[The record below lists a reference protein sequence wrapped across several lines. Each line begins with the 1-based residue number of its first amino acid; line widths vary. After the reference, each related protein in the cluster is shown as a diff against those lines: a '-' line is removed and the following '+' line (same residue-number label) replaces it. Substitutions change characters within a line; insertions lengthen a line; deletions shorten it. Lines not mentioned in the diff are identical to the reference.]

1 MSFSK
6 RCKKEILK
14 KEPDN
19 KELDMELL
27 AYLYFQ
33 GSIRIVK
40 NSYQILFKASENIEA
55 RYIYKIIREKY
66 KYSPAMEIQNKRKF
80 SKDRSFVVLVE
91 DARVSDKILKL
102 ADRFSLYETDKFY
115 ENLKSREQ
123 KKIILKLAF
132 LLKGSINDPYRGY
145 NLEINL
151 QEKEEALLIGKIMED
166 FSINPKLNLR
176 NDSYCVYIKDSD
188 KISDFLAIIGA
199 NKSLFDLENVRA
211 MKSIRN
217 DINRQ
222 TNFDKANIDRTVKAS
237 LRQVDAIN
245 KLKEKKI
252 LDNLPEDLQK
262 IAENRLAYPYIS
274 LEELGKM
281 MVPALSKAKVNYRL
295 QKLIKL
301 SESEEKWQA
310 ILPTFTC
317 IQNIPF
323 WTVLQKST
331 N

>member
-14 KEPDN
+14 KEPDY
-19 KELDMELL
+19 KEIDMELL
-27 AYLYFQ
+27 AYFYFL
-33 GSIRIVK
+33 GSIRIVN

-55 RYIYKIIREKY
+55 RYIYKIIKEKY
-66 KYSPAMEIQNKRKF
+66 TYSPAMEIQNKRKF
-80 SKDRSFVVLVE
+80 SKDRSYVVLVE
-91 DARVSDKILKL
+91 DSEVADKILAL
-102 ADRFSLYETDKFY
+102 ADSYSLYEFEKFF
-115 ENLKSREQ
+115 ENIKSRNE

-145 NLEINL
+145 NLEINV
-151 QEKEEALLIGKIMED
+151 QQKEEALLIGKIMEE

-188 KISDFLAIIGA
+188 KISDFLALIGA

-222 TNFDKANIDRTVKAS
+222 TNFDKANIDRTVKAAF
-237 LRQVDAIN
+237 RQVDAIN
-245 KLKEKKI
+245 KLKEKNI
-252 LDNLPEDLQK
+252 LENQAEDLQK
-262 IAENRLAYPYIS
+262 IAELRLAYPYIS

-281 MVPALSKAKVNYRL
+281 MTPVLSKAKVNYRL

-301 SESEEKWQA
+301 AESEE
-310 ILPTFTC
+310 
-317 IQNIPF
+317 
-323 WTVLQKST
+323 
-331 N
+331 

>member
-14 KEPDN
+14 KEPDY
-19 KELDMELL
+19 KEIDMELL
-27 AYLYFQ
+27 AYFYFQ
-33 GSIRIVK
+33 GSIRIVN

-55 RYIYKIIREKY
+55 RYIYKIIKEKY
-66 KYSPAMEIQNKRKF
+66 TYSPAMEIQNKRKF
-80 SKDRSFVVLVE
+80 SKDRSYVVLVE
-91 DARVSDKILKL
+91 DSEVADEILAL
-102 ADRFSLYETDKFY
+102 ADSYSLYEFENFY
-115 ENLKSREQ
+115 ENIKSRDE

-145 NLEINL
+145 NLEINV
-151 QEKEEALLIGKIMED
+151 QQKEEALLIGKIMEE

-188 KISDFLAIIGA
+188 KISDFLALIGA

-222 TNFDKANIDRTVKAS
+222 TNFDKANIDRTVKAAF
-237 LRQVDAIN
+237 RQVDAIN
-245 KLKEKKI
+245 KLKEKNI
-252 LDNLPEDLQK
+252 LENQAEDLQK
-262 IAENRLAYPYIS
+262 IAELRLAYPYIS

-281 MVPALSKAKVNYRL
+281 MTPALSKAKVNYRL

-301 SESEEKWQA
+301 AESEE
-310 ILPTFTC
+310 
-317 IQNIPF
+317 
-323 WTVLQKST
+323 
-331 N
+331 

>member
-14 KEPDN
+14 KEPDY
-19 KELDMELL
+19 KEIDMELL
-27 AYLYFQ
+27 AYFYFQ
-33 GSIRIVK
+33 GSIRIVN

-55 RYIYKIIREKY
+55 RYIYKIIKEKY
-66 KYSPAMEIQNKRKF
+66 DYSPAMEIQNKRKF
-80 SKDRSFVVLVE
+80 SKDRSYVVLVE
-91 DARVSDKILKL
+91 DSKVADKILAL
-102 ADRFSLYETDKFY
+102 ADSYDLYEFDKFF
-115 ENLKSREQ
+115 ENIKSRDE

-145 NLEINL
+145 NLEINV
-151 QEKEEALLIGKIMED
+151 QQKEEALLIGKIMEE

-188 KISDFLAIIGA
+188 KISDFLALIGA

-222 TNFDKANIDRTVKAS
+222 TNFDKANIDRTVKAAF
-237 LRQVDAIN
+237 RQVDAIN
-245 KLKEKKI
+245 KLKEKNI
-252 LDNLPEDLQK
+252 LENQAEDLQK
-262 IAENRLAYPYIS
+262 IAELRLAYPYIS

-281 MVPALSKAKVNYRL
+281 MTPALSKAKVNYRL

-301 SESEEKWQA
+301 AESEE
-310 ILPTFTC
+310 
-317 IQNIPF
+317 
-323 WTVLQKST
+323 
-331 N
+331 

>member
-14 KEPDN
+14 KEPDY
-19 KELDMELL
+19 KEIDMELL
-27 AYLYFQ
+27 AYFYFQ
-33 GSIRIVK
+33 GSIRIVN

-55 RYIYKIIREKY
+55 RYIYKIIKEKY
-66 KYSPAMEIQNKRKF
+66 DYSPAMEIQNKRKF
-80 SKDRSFVVLVE
+80 SKDRSYVVLVE
-91 DARVSDKILKL
+91 DSKVADKILAL
-102 ADRFSLYETDKFY
+102 ADSYSLYEFDKFF
-115 ENLKSREQ
+115 ENIKSRDE

-145 NLEINL
+145 NLEINV
-151 QEKEEALLIGKIMED
+151 QQKEEALLIGKIMEE

-188 KISDFLAIIGA
+188 KISDFLALIGA

-222 TNFDKANIDRTVKAS
+222 TNFDKANIDRTVKAAF
-237 LRQVDAIN
+237 RQVDAIN
-245 KLKEKKI
+245 KLKEKNI
-252 LDNLPEDLQK
+252 LENQAEDLQK
-262 IAENRLAYPYIS
+262 IAELRLAYPYIS

-281 MVPALSKAKVNYRL
+281 MTPALSKAKVNYRL

-301 SESEEKWQA
+301 AESEE
-310 ILPTFTC
+310 
-317 IQNIPF
+317 
-323 WTVLQKST
+323 
-331 N
+331 